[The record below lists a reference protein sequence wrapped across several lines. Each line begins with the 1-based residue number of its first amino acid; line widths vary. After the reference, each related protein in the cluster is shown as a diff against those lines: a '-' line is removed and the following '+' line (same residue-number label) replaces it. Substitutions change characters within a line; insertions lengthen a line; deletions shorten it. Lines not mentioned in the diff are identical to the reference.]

1 MTKALLQRA
10 KAIAGPRMTTRVRS
24 LLRGHGLPRWG
35 NLRRTTPFSSTFGF
49 ERGTPIDRHYLQ
61 RFLHAHRDRITGD
74 VLEVQTNSYTRRY
87 GRDLR
92 RMDTF
97 DINPMFH
104 PTYLCDLAH
113 SEDAL
118 PSAAFDCVLLPQTLQ
133 HLRELDACL
142 AHLVRVVRPG
152 GVILASAA
160 GLMPLTGD
168 VPDYWRLS
176 PDGWRERL
184 AGAWSGADVTVEGHG
199 NCLTAVAAQLG
210 LALEELT
217 DAELDAHDPR
227 YPVITT
233 IFCRTPR

>member
-1 MTKALLQRA
+1 MTRAWRQRV
-10 KAIAGPRMTTRVRS
+10 KELAGPRVTARMRC
-24 LLRGHGLPRWG
+24 LLRGYGLPRWG

-49 ERGTPIDRHYLQ
+49 ERGTPIDRHYLH
-61 RFLHAHRDRITGD
+61 RFLHAHRDHITGD
-74 VLEVQTNSYTRRY
+74 VLEVQSNSYTRRY

-97 DINPMFH
+97 DINPVFH

-113 SEDAL
+113 SENAL
-118 PSAAFDCVLLPQTLQ
+118 PTAAFDCVLLPQTLQ

-160 GLMPLTGD
+160 GLIPLTGD

-184 AGAWSGADVTVEGHG
+184 ACAWSGADVTVEGHG

-210 LALEELT
+210 LVLEELA

-227 YPVITT
+227 YPVLTT
-233 IFCRTPR
+233 ILCRTPR

>member
-1 MTKALLQRA
+1 MTPALLQRA
-10 KAIAGPRMTTRVRS
+10 KDIAGPRMTTRVRC

-49 ERGTPIDRHYLQ
+49 ERGTPIDRRYLHQ
-61 RFLHAHRDRITGD
+61 FLNAHRALVTGD
-74 VLEVQTNSYTRRY
+74 VLEVQTSSYTRRY

-92 RMDTF
+92 RTDTF
-97 DINPMFH
+97 DINPVFH

-113 SEDAL
+113 SENTW
-118 PSAAFDCVLLPQTLQ
+118 PTAAFDCVLLPQTLQ

-160 GLMPLTGD
+160 GLMPLTAG

-184 AGAWSGADVTVEGHG
+184 SRAWSGAEVTVEGHG
-199 NCLTAVAAQLG
+199 NCLTAIASQLG

-217 DAELDAHDPR
+217 DAELDARDPR
-227 YPVITT
+227 YPVLTT
-233 IFCRTPR
+233 ILCRTPR

>member
-1 MTKALLQRA
+1 MTPALLQRA
-10 KAIAGPRMTTRVRS
+10 KDIAGPRMTTRVRC

-35 NLRRTTPFSSTFGF
+35 KLRRTTPLSSTFGF
-49 ERGTPIDRHYLQ
+49 ERGTPIDRRYLRQ
-61 RFLHAHRDRITGD
+61 FLHAHRALITGD
-74 VLEVQTNSYTRRY
+74 VLEVQTSSYTRRY

-92 RMDTF
+92 RTDTF
-97 DINPMFH
+97 DINPVFH

-113 SEDAL
+113 SENTL
-118 PSAAFDCVLLPQTLQ
+118 PTSAFDCVLLPQTLQ

-142 AHLVRVVRPG
+142 AHLLRVVRPG

-160 GLMPLTGD
+160 GLMPLTAD

-184 AGAWSGADVTVEGHG
+184 SRAWSGAEVTVEGHG
-199 NCLTAVAAQLG
+199 NCLTAIASQLG

-217 DAELDAHDPR
+217 DAKLDARDPR
-227 YPVITT
+227 YPALTAIL
-233 IFCRTPR
+233 CRKPR